1 MSTVIDE
8 YFNGNFHFVPP
19 VCDGLK
25 LEQALRTLHE
35 RIGKC
40 LQLESGKS
48 CVDIGCGIGGVI
60 MDLESTEADITGVTI
75 ASNEVEIGN
84 ANFKEYGIYPRC
96 QLIEGDCHHMPFE
109 DSSKDAAYAIYA
121 LKYFVD
127 LDPILKEVSRI
138 LKPKGLFVI
147 YDLVKTEKYDENN
160 AEHKK
165 TIEGLEYACGMPSL
179 HKRDEMIAK
188 AKTSGLE
195 YACGMPSLHK
205 RDEMIEKAKT
215 SGFNLKETIDLGEET
230 GFPFYYCFTSSP
242 LFMWMVESPIIS
254 TLIKIGQAIKIL
266 PSGFHRFNDTF
277 LAGTVAKIVKG
288 GQMGILSG
296 AEIMVF
302 EKL

>member
-1 MSTVIDE
+1 
-8 YFNGNFHFVPP
+8 
-19 VCDGLK
+19 
-25 LEQALRTLHE
+25 
-35 RIGKC
+35 
-40 LQLESGKS
+40 
-48 CVDIGCGIGGVI
+48 
-60 MDLESTEADITGVTI
+60 
-75 ASNEVEIGN
+75 
-84 ANFKEYGIYPRC
+84 
-96 QLIEGDCHHMPFE
+96 MPFE

-160 AEHKK
+160 AEHKE
-165 TIEGLEYACGMPSL
+165 TIE
-179 HKRDEMIAK
+179 
-188 AKTSGLE
+188 GLE

-215 SGFNLKETIDLGEET
+215 SGFKLKETIDLGEET